1 MIACANPQRKL
12 KSFGK
17 VSKMKRNKRND
28 AFTIVELLVVIL
40 IISLLTVFV
49 APKFIGSLGKAKRD
63 IAKAKMR
70 DLEGALDRFYLCCG
84 RFPDESEGVDILAS
98 AEGPEDL
105 EEGKWTGPYL
115 KPSELI
121 DPWGTQ
127 YAYVEEGQITP
138 GSPDIISYGP
148 DRQEGGEGDDADIY
162 ND

>member
-1 MIACANPQRKL
+1 MDPERKL

-17 VSKMKRNKRND
+17 VSRMKRNKRND
-28 AFTIVELLVVIL
+28 AFTFVELLVVIL
-40 IISLLTVFV
+40 ILSLLTVFV
-49 APKFIGSLGKAKRD
+49 APRFIGSLGKAKRD

-70 DLEGALDRFYLCCG
+70 DIEGALGQFFLCCG
-84 RFPDESEGVDILAS
+84 RYPDESEGLEILVS
-98 AEGPEDL
+98 FEGPEDL

-115 KPSELI
+115 KPSELV

-127 YAYVEEGQITP
+127 YAYVEEGEIIP

-148 DRQEGGEGDDADIY
+148 DCQEGGEGDNEDIY